1 MAAEK
6 TEILLIGPPKPV
18 IVNGLDPAVN
28 LIRLSEAQDRD
39 KLCAELAPRLRAIA
53 MSVTSERMDG
63 AFMSRFPRLEIV
75 SSFGVGYDHIDTAW
89 ASAHGITVTN
99 TPDVLTEEVADTALG
114 LLLCTVREFPQAER
128 YLRAGKW
135 VEKDYPLTKASL
147 RNRTV
152 GLVGMGRIGQAIARR
167 LEAMQV
173 PVVYHSRRPASGL
186 SYRHYPQLI
195 EMARDVDILL
205 VITPGGANTRNLINA
220 DVLAALG
227 PHGILVNVA
236 RGSVV
241 DQSALIK
248 ALQDRTILS
257 AGLDVYANEPNVPP
271 ELIAMDHVVLFPHL
285 GSASVATR
293 ERMDQLVVDNLLAWA
308 AGKPPLTAVPE
319 TPYPPKNSASD
330 AEAVNASIRMPPS
343 HAGAGMTER
352 SPHGSVRAGWSVGWI
367 LDVAAVGPDRSCG
380 RIGSR

>member
-1 MAAEK
+1 MTPTQEKMMAAEK
-6 TEILLIGPPKPV
+6 TEILLVGPPKPV

-28 LIRLSEAQDRD
+28 LIRFAEANDKD

-75 SSFGVGYDHIDTAW
+75 SSFGVGYDHIEIPW
-89 ASAHGITVTN
+89 AVAHGVTVTN

-135 VEKDYPLTKASL
+135 VEKDYPLTRASL
-147 RNRTV
+147 RDRTV

-173 PVVYHSRRPASGL
+173 PVVYHSRRPAAGL
-186 SYRHYPQLI
+186 SYRHYPQLL

-205 VITPGGANTRNLINA
+205 VITPGGAATRNMINA
-220 DVLAALG
+220 EVLAALG
-227 PHGILVNVA
+227 PDGILINMA

-241 DQSALIK
+241 DQPALIK
-248 ALQDRTILS
+248 ALLDKTIMS
-257 AGLDVYANEPNVPP
+257 AGLDVFANEPEVPP

-293 ERMDQLVVDNLLAWA
+293 ERMDRLVVDNLLSWA
-308 AGKPPLTAVPE
+308 AGKGPLTPVAE
-319 TPYPPKNSASD
+319 TPWPPKQ
-330 AEAVNASIRMPPS
+330 
-343 HAGAGMTER
+343 R
-352 SPHGSVRAGWSVGWI
+352 S
-367 LDVAAVGPDRSCG
+367 
-380 RIGSR
+380 